1 MLILTH
7 YIACLYTQI
16 GWVVLGVGKQSFE
29 PVKKSVWGV
38 YYIGEREEGERG
50 GGERGKIWGP
60 LGFLPT
66 PIPSPVQSVAMP
78 QTVEPR

>member
-50 GGERGKIWGP
+50 ERENMGSIGFPTHPHP
-60 LGFLPT
+60 LPG
-66 PIPSPVQSVAMP
+66 SVCSNA
-78 QTVEPR
+78 TDC